1 MEIREDEL
9 IPVYAQI
16 EVSGDMIHYCED
28 NGKLPSLEE
37 DNRNRLTNEIVQRML
52 NDGLI
57 DFQENDEL
65 DHRTYSA
72 KLIIYKRDNV
82 KQNI

>member
-16 EVSGDMIHYCED
+16 EVSGDMIHYCEY
-28 NGKLPSLEE
+28 NGKLSSLEE
-37 DNRNRLTNEIVQRML
+37 DNRKHLANAIVQRML
-52 NDGLI
+52 DDKLI
-57 DFQENDEL
+57 DFQETDDL